1 MGLLRILLGNNTNN
15 QQLKIGDWVEVLTYG
30 EQGQIVEIHG
40 DEYWVEIDNSKKIV
54 DRFKANELK
63 KITSLI

>member
-1 MGLLRILLGNNTNN
+1 MGLLSVLLGNNNN
-15 QQLKIGDWVEVLTYG
+15 QQLKVGDWVEVITYG

>member
-1 MGLLRILLGNNTNN
+1 MGLLDLLLGNNTNN
-15 QQLKIGDWVEVLTYG
+15 QQLKVGDWVEVITYG

-40 DEYWVEIDNSKKIV
+40 DEYWVEIENSKKTV